1 MKTTRR
7 ELFLGA
13 TAFGFL
19 GSLPAARAQT
29 SKVLTATTRSLEVN
43 GKAARVFALLGPNG
57 DPGVTLDPGERF
69 AVKLKNQVGTPTI
82 IHWHGQEPDWKQDGF
97 PWPETPAIAAGSA
110 KSYDYKPISGTFWM
124 HSHAGLQ
131 EQQLMTAPLIVRDI
145 ASLSADTQD
154 IVLMLHDFSFK
165 TPNELLA
172 GLTKNSAMGGMDGM
186 GSGGMSNM
194 SGMSMG
200 ASGTMMGPA
209 MNGMDKSTGSMTGM
223 SGAMSGSADLNDI
236 DYDAFLANERS
247 LADPEIVRVPAGQ
260 AVRLRVIN
268 GSASTNFWIDLEGI
282 SGQVVAADGRGV
294 VPVSGSRFP
303 IAMAQRLDI
312 LFRVPN
318 AGSFPILA
326 QVEGKT
332 DRTGIII
339 ATPGASIP
347 KIVAL
352 AAIKAPPT
360 DLSLES
366 RLTAANPLV
375 ARPIDMTL
383 PLMLDGDMS
392 TYAWTLN
399 GKQWPNPKV
408 LIVNPGQRVM
418 IDMTNQS
425 MMSHPMH
432 LHGHSFQVVALNGKP
447 INGALRDTVLVPP
460 MGNVKIAFDA
470 TNPGR
475 WALHCHN
482 LYHMA
487 GGMMTEVRYSG
498 IAV

>member
-13 TAFGFL
+13 SAFGLL

-69 AVKLKNQVGTPTI
+69 AVKLKNQIGTPTI

-97 PWPETPAIAAGSA
+97 PWPQTPAIAAGST
-110 KSYDYKPISGTFWM
+110 KTYEFKPIAGTFWM
-124 HSHAGLQ
+124 HSHEGLQ

-145 ASLSADTQD
+145 ASLSADTQE
-154 IVLMLHDFSFK
+154 IVLMLNDFSFK
-165 TPNELLA
+165 TPDELLA
-172 GLTKNSAMGGMDGM
+172 GLTKNSAMGGMGGM
-186 GSGGMSNM
+186 GSGGMGNM
-194 SGMSMG
+194 PGMSMG
-200 ASGTMMGPA
+200 SSGTMMGGA
-209 MNGMDKSTGSMTGM
+209 MNGMDQGAGSMSGM
-223 SGAMSGSADLNDI
+223 SGGMSGTADLNDI
-236 DYDAFLANERS
+236 DYDAFLANERT
-247 LADPEIVRVPAGQ
+247 LADPETIQVPAGQ
-260 AVRLRVIN
+260 VVRLRVIN
-268 GSASTNFWIDLEGI
+268 GSASTNFWIDLGKI
-282 SGQVVAADGRGV
+282 SGQVMAVDGRGV

-312 LFRVPN
+312 IFRIPN
-318 AGSFPILA
+318 TGAFPILA

-339 ATPGASIP
+339 ATPGASVP
-347 KIVAL
+347 KIAAL
-352 AAIKAPPT
+352 AGTKAPAA

-375 ARPIDMTL
+375 ARVIDVTL
-383 PLMLDGDMS
+383 PLTLGGDMS

-399 GKQWPNPKV
+399 GKQWPNPDV
-408 LIVNPGQRVM
+408 LTVKPGQRVM
-418 IDMTNQS
+418 IDMENHS

-432 LHGHSFQVVALNGKP
+432 LHGHSFQVVALNGKT

-460 MGNVKIAFDA
+460 MSSVKIAFDA
-470 TNPGR
+470 NNPGR
-475 WALHCHN
+475 WPLHCHN

-487 GGMMTEVRYSG
+487 RGMMTEVRYSG
-498 IAV
+498 ITV